1 MSTLRFKTNLQCGGC
16 VRTVTP
22 FLNEA
27 VGEGLWAVDVSTE
40 QKVLEVK
47 DNQVD
52 ASVVLNAVAE
62 AGFEAEEIH

>member
-1 MSTLRFKTNLQCGGC
+1 MNTLRFKTNIQCGGC
-16 VRTVTP
+16 VRSVTP

-27 VGEGLWAVDVSTE
+27 LGEGCWSVDVSTE
-40 QKVLEVK
+40 QKILEVR

-52 ASVVLNAVAE
+52 ATVVLNAVAE

>member
-1 MSTLRFKTNLQCGGC
+1 MNTLRFKTNLQCGGC
-16 VRTVTP
+16 VRSVTP

-27 VGEGLWAVDVSTE
+27 VGEGRWTVDVSTE
-40 QKVLEVK
+40 QKILEVR

-52 ASVVLNAVAE
+52 AAVVLNAVAE

>member
-62 AGFEAEEIH
+62 AGFEAEEIQ